1 MVFQHGIGGSQDLP
15 ISLPFALAGGAAA
28 LAISF
33 IVLAL
38 AWREPRYDAATQ
50 GRPLPRWLATAVDG
64 GWLPGSLRRRL
75 PGRVVAALDGGWL
88 VGLLR
93 LAGLVFAGYVTW
105 AALAGP
111 DNLANPTFGVVYVLL
126 WVGIVPASL
135 LFGSFYKAV
144 NPVRTIHVLLSRVT
158 GGDAAAGV
166 IALPRWVGLWPAAF
180 GLLAFVWLEL
190 VCPDANF
197 LWTIRLWFAVYV
209 AVIVVGA
216 AVFGDRWI
224 AAADPFEAYSTL
236 VGHLSFFGRRGD
248 GTLVL
253 RSPLA
258 NLDGVVPVSGLVAVL
273 GVLLG
278 STAFDSFQDSIAW
291 VRFSQDIP
299 VDEVL
304 LNSIA
309 LVVFCAGVATLFA
322 LATALTKPADGMA
335 RRTLPAKFAHSLV
348 PIVVGY
354 IFAHYLSYFVE
365 VGQQTLIY
373 LSDPL
378 VDGSNYLGTANLQV
392 NYWLS
397 LHPTF
402 LAFTKVFSIVG
413 GHVLGVIAAHDRAMK
428 LLPRRDQLTGQLPL
442 LVVMVG
448 FTIVGLY
455 LLLTV

>member
-28 LAISF
+28 LAVSF

-38 AWREPRYDAATQ
+38 AWREPRFDAATR
-50 GRPLPRWLATAVDG
+50 GRPLPRPLVSAVDG
-64 GWLPGSLRRRL
+64 GWLS
-75 PGRVVAALDGGWL
+75 W
-88 VGLLR
+88 LLR
-93 LAGLVFAGYVTW
+93 IAGLAFAAYVTW

-111 DNLANPTFGVVYVLL
+111 DNLSNPTFGVVYVLL

-135 LFGSFYKAV
+135 LFGPFYKAI
-144 NPVRTIHVLLSRVT
+144 NPVRTLHMILSRLT
-158 GGDAAAGV
+158 GGDPEDGV
-166 IALPRWVGLWPAAF
+166 LTLPRWVGLWPAAF

-190 VCPDANF
+190 VSPDANF
-197 LWTIRLWFAVYV
+197 LWVIRVWFAVYV
-209 AVIVVGA
+209 AVMVIGA

-236 VGHLSFFGRRGD
+236 VGHLSVFGRRND
-248 GTLVL
+248 GALVV
-253 RSPLA
+253 RNPLT
-258 NLDGVVPVSGLVAVL
+258 NLDGVIPQPGLVAAL

-291 VRFSQDIP
+291 VRFSQDVT
-299 VDEVL
+299 VDQVL
-304 LNSIA
+304 LNTVA
-309 LVVFCAGVATLFA
+309 LVVFCAGVALLFSI
-322 LATALTKPADGMA
+322 ATALTPPADGLA
-335 RRTLPAKFAHSLV
+335 RRSLPMRFAHSLV
-348 PIVVGY
+348 PIIVGY

-373 LSDPL
+373 LSDPM
-378 VDGSNYLGTANLQV
+378 VNGSNILGTADLQV
-392 NYWLS
+392 SYWLS

-428 LLPRRDQLTGQLPL
+428 LLPWRDQLTGQLPL

-448 FTIVGLY
+448 FTIGGLY